1 MAGVPSP
8 STTLIDADVSEGL
21 PSGKVSVGFFPTS
34 PVTLMAEAAAWPL
47 DEGLALVALFC
58 AVPQAAASNKGSAA
72 TSAVR
77 RRMWESSD
85 RQRVRARLP
94 EPAVRAA

>member
-1 MAGVPSP
+1 M
-8 STTLIDADVSEGL
+8 SEGL
-21 PSGKVSVGFFPTS
+21 PAGKVTVGFLPAS

-47 DEGLALVALFC
+47 EAGLALDVLFC
-58 AVPQAAASNKGSAA
+58 AVPQAATSNKGRAA

-77 RRMWESSD
+77 RRIWESSN

-94 EPAVRAA
+94 EPAVRAV

>member
-1 MAGVPSP
+1 MP
-8 STTLIDADVSEGL
+8 E
-21 PSGKVSVGFFPTS
+21 GKVRVGFWPAA

-47 DEGLALVALFC
+47 EAALPGLAVDVLFC
-58 AVPQAAASNKGSAA
+58 AVPQAAASRRGRAA

-77 RRMWESSD
+77 RRIWESSN

-94 EPAVRAA
+94 EPAVRAV